1 VEAGEHDR
9 SKPNPY
15 PSWSLAHQ
23 APRARGA
30 QVLELLTQHEVHRV
44 YVVAPGG
51 PPHAQAA
58 ITPTDVMRLLAG
70 VW

>member
-1 VEAGEHDR
+1 MQGEDTAASR
-9 SKPNPY
+9 LS
-15 PSWSLAHQ
+15 
-23 APRARGA
+23 A
-30 QVLELLTQHEVHRV
+30 QVLELLTENEIHRV

-58 ITPTDVMRLLAG
+58 VTPTDIMRLFAS

>member
-1 VEAGEHDR
+1 MEQRILRHPPLR
-9 SKPNPY
+9 
-15 PSWSLAHQ
+15 
-23 APRARGA
+23 
-30 QVLELLTQHEVHRV
+30 QVLELLTGNEIHRV

-58 ITPTDVMRLLAG
+58 LTPTDVMRLLAS